1 MGNLFLFL
9 REIIIGLKLNEIREE
24 IMLFILKVY
33 DPLENTIVRNIW
45 LFKKYDHWKEEK
57 KSIKT

>member
-1 MGNLFLFL
+1 
-9 REIIIGLKLNEIREE
+9 
-24 IMLFILKVY
+24 MLFILKEY

-45 LFKKYDHWKEEK
+45 LFKKYDHWKGKK

>member
-1 MGNLFLFL
+1 M
-9 REIIIGLKLNEIREE
+9 KIREE
-24 IMLFILKVY
+24 IILFILKEY

-45 LFKKYDHWKEEK
+45 LFKKYDHWKGKK